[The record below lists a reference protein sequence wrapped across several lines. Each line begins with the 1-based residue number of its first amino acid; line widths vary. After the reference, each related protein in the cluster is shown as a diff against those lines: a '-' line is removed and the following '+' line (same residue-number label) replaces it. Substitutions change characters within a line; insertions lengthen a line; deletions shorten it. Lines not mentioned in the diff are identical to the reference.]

1 MGVNNILDY
10 PGEIDT
16 YLEVQSLEV
25 LLGISPRVFQ
35 RYVLDHEYLI
45 HTEIALNLSSLVDIK
60 NLVNYVICYLSPF
73 VICFCIWKLKKS
85 EPKTRASV

>member
-35 RYVLDHEYLI
+35 RYVLDHEYPI
-45 HTEIALNLSSLVDIK
+45 HTEIALNFLL
-60 NLVNYVICYLSPF
+60 
-73 VICFCIWKLKKS
+73 
-85 EPKTRASV
+85 